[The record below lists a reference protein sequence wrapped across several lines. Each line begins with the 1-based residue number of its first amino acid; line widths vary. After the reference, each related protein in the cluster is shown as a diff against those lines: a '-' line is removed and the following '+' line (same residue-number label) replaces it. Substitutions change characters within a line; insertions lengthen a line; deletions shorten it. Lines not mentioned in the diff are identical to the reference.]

1 MAGRISDEF
10 IEELRMKND
19 IVSVISP
26 YVELKSRG
34 RYYMGLCP
42 FHNEKT
48 PSFVVYPDTQS
59 FYCFGCG
66 AGGEIISFTRR
77 IENIDFVEAVKSL
90 ADKCGM
96 AMPQDGYDDSLLKK
110 RRRVYEMNT
119 EAAKF
124 FHEYLMSPKGKVGLD
139 YYFSRGYTMQTIKHF
154 GLGYAP
160 DSWHE
165 LLDHLRQKGYSN
177 QEVYEANLAKKS
189 EKNGKVNYYD
199 NFRNKVM
206 VPIIDVRG
214 RVVAF
219 GGRVLDDSKPKY
231 INTSD
236 TLVYKKSLGVFAL
249 NFAKNGND
257 DKLILVEG
265 YMDVIA
271 LHQAG
276 FRNTVA
282 ALGTAFTPEMA
293 KLLSRYA
300 SEILLCF
307 DNDEA
312 GKAATERAL
321 RVFSSAGIKTKVIQM
336 SGGKDPDEIIKK
348 YGPEKFRS
356 FITGAANDIEY
367 KILEERKKYD
377 LDSSDGKMNFLK
389 GIAELL
395 ASTDDVIARDVYA
408 SKISSELSVGKE
420 TLLNQIAYHAKRR
433 SRNKQSESFKSVQK
447 MTSVVDDKVNPQKK
461 EFLRAANAEE
471 ALLSSLMRNP
481 DFYKKIKD
489 KILPEDFLT
498 DFNKKLFIMIG
509 ERIDEGLS
517 VDLTSLSNSNL
528 TVEEMDAVKAI
539 EMKSLNLSHTVK
551 ECFDCINVIK
561 DEREKLPQSDTPISQ
576 MDNDDYVKAFSL
588 LAQKKKGNKKQAEEQ
603 DGN

>member
-26 YVELKSRG
+26 YVELKRRG
-34 RYYMGLCP
+34 KNYTGLCP

-48 PSFVVYPDTQS
+48 PSFTVYPDTQS

-96 AMPQDGYDDSLLKK
+96 AMPEDGYDDSLVQK
-110 RRRVYEMNT
+110 RKRVYDMNR
-119 EAAKF
+119 EAARF
-124 FHEYLMSPKGKVGLD
+124 FHEYLLSPKGKTGLD
-139 YYFSRGYTMQTIKHF
+139 YYRSRGYTMQTIKHF

-165 LLDHLRQKGYSN
+165 LLNHLRQKGYSN
-177 QEVYEANLAKKS
+177 QEVYEANLAKRS
-189 EKNGKVNYYD
+189 DKNGKVNYYD
-199 NFRNKVM
+199 NFRNKVI

-249 NFAKNGND
+249 NFAKNGNE
-257 DKLILVEG
+257 DKLIIVEG

-276 FRNTVA
+276 FTNAVA

-300 SEILLCF
+300 SEIVLCF

-312 GKAATERAL
+312 GRAATERAL
-321 RVFSSAGIKTKVIQM
+321 RVFSSAGIKVKVIQM

-367 KILEERKKYD
+367 KILEERKKFD
-377 LDSSDGKMNFLK
+377 LDSSDGKLNFLK
-389 GIAELL
+389 SIAVLL
-395 ASTDDVIARDVYA
+395 ASTDDIIARDVYA
-408 SKISSELSVGKE
+408 SKLSTELSVSKE
-420 TLLNQIAYHAKRR
+420 SLIQQINFHARR
-433 SRNKQSESFKSVQK
+433 RFRERQSEKFKSVQK
-447 MTSVVDDKVNPQKK
+447 FTSGADDKVNPQKK
-461 EFLRAANAEE
+461 QHLRAANAEE
-471 ALLSSLMRNP
+471 TLLSSLMRNP
-481 DFYKKIKD
+481 DFYKKVSE
-489 KILPEDFLT
+489 KINGDDFVT
-498 DFNKKLFIMIG
+498 DFNKKLFNMIAS
-509 ERIDEGLS
+509 RLDEGLS
-517 VDLTSLSNSNL
+517 VDLTSLGNSGL
-528 TVEEMDAVKAI
+528 AIEEMDALKAI
-539 EMKSLNLSHTVK
+539 EMKAGSLSHTVK
-551 ECFDCINVIK
+551 ECLDCISVIK
-561 DEREKLPQSDTPISQ
+561 EEKEKLQRSATPVSQ
-576 MDNDDYVKAFSL
+576 MTDEDFLNAWGAVT
-588 LAQKKKGNKKQAEEQ
+588 KKKTGK
-603 DGN
+603 

>member
-10 IEELRMKND
+10 LEQLRMQND

-26 YVELKSRG
+26 YVELKRRG
-34 RYYMGLCP
+34 KTYVGLCP

-48 PSFVVYPDTQS
+48 PSFTVYPDTQS

-66 AGGEIISFTRR
+66 AGGEIINFTRR
-77 IENIDFVEAVKSL
+77 IENIDFYEAVKSL

-96 AMPQDGYDDSLLKK
+96 PLPEDGFDDSLTKK
-110 RRRVYEMNT
+110 RQRVYDMNR
-119 EAAKF
+119 EAARF
-124 FHEYLMSPKGKVGLD
+124 YHEYLFTPKGKRGLD
-139 YYFSRGYTMQTIKHF
+139 YYLSRGYSLQTIKHF

-160 DSWHE
+160 DEWGE
-165 LLDHLRQKGYSN
+165 LLDFLRSKGYSN
-177 QEVYEANLAKKS
+177 QEVYEANLARLS
-189 EKNGKVNYYD
+189 EKNGKRNYYD
-199 NFRNKVM
+199 NFRNRII

-219 GGRVLDDSKPKY
+219 GARVLDDSKPKY

-249 NFAKNGND
+249 NFAKNGNE
-257 DKLILVEG
+257 DKLIIVEG

-276 FRNTVA
+276 FTNAVA

-300 SEILLCF
+300 SEIVLCF

-321 RVFSSAGIKTKVIQM
+321 RVFSSAGIKVRVIRM

-348 YGPEKFRS
+348 YGVEKFRS

-377 LDSSDGKMNFLK
+377 LDSSDGKLSFIKAVAVILS
-389 GIAELL
+389 
-395 ASTDDVIARDVYA
+395 STDDIIARDIYA
-408 SKISSELSVGKE
+408 GRISEELSVSKD
-420 TLLNQIAYHAKRR
+420 TLLTQISYHTKKKTRDARKEAVR
-433 SRNKQSESFKSVQK
+433 SIQK
-447 MTSVVDDKVNPQKK
+447 ITSGATDKVNTQKRQ
-461 EFLRAANAEE
+461 FLRAANAEE
-471 ALLSSLMRNP
+471 MLIASLMRNP
-481 DFYKKIKD
+481 DFFGKVKD
-489 KILPEDFLT
+489 KITADDFLT
-498 DFNKKLFIMIG
+498 DFNRKMFSIIC
-509 ERIDEGLS
+509 ERLTESLPADFASLGNSDLS
-517 VDLTSLSNSNL
+517 I
-528 TVEEMDAVKAI
+528 EETDALKAI
-539 EMKSLNLSHTVK
+539 EMRGANLSHTVR
-551 ECFDCINVIK
+551 ECLDCIAVIHEEKEKQKNASVRVSELSDEEYRKLFERAKNK
-561 DEREKLPQSDTPISQ
+561 D
-576 MDNDDYVKAFSL
+576 
-588 LAQKKKGNKKQAEEQ
+588 KKN
-603 DGN
+603 N

>member
-1 MAGRISDEF
+1 MPGRISDEF
-10 IEELRMKND
+10 LEELRMKND

-26 YVELKSRG
+26 YVELKRRG
-34 RYYMGLCP
+34 KNYTGLCP

-48 PSFVVYPDTQS
+48 PSFTVYPDTQS

-77 IENIDFVEAVKSL
+77 IENIDFVEAVRSL

-96 AMPQDGYDDSLLKK
+96 AMPQDGFDDSLIEK
-110 RRRVYEMNT
+110 RKRVYEMNR

-124 FHEYLMSPKGKVGLD
+124 FHEYLMSPKGKAGLD
-139 YYFSRGYTMQTIKHF
+139 YYISRGYSMRTIKHF

-165 LLDHLRQKGYSN
+165 LLNHLRQKGYSN
-177 QEVYEANLAKKS
+177 QEVYEANLANRS

-231 INTSD
+231 KNTSD

-249 NFAKNGND
+249 NFAKNGNE

-276 FRNTVA
+276 FTNAVA

-312 GKAATERAL
+312 GRVATGRAL
-321 RVFSSAGIKTKVIQM
+321 RVFSSVGIKTKVIRM

-348 YGPEKFRS
+348 FGPEKYRS

-367 KILEERKKYD
+367 KILEERSKYD
-377 LDSSDGKMNFLK
+377 LESSDGKLNFLK
-389 GIAELL
+389 SVASVL
-395 ASTDDVIARDVYA
+395 ADTDDVIARDVYA
-408 SKISSELSVGKE
+408 SKISSELSVHKD
-420 TLLNQIAYHAKRR
+420 TLMSQINYFAKRR
-433 SRNKQSESFKSVQK
+433 ANEKRKEYFVNIQK
-447 MTSVVDDKVNPQKK
+447 TASGADDKVNPQKK
-461 EFLRAANAEE
+461 QFLRAANAEE
-471 ALLSSLMRNP
+471 TLLSSLMRNP

-489 KILPEDFLT
+489 KICADDFVT
-498 DFNKKLFIMIG
+498 DFNRKLFSLIT
-509 ERIDEGLS
+509 ERIEEGLGT
-517 VDLTSLSNSNL
+517 DLTSLGNSGL
-528 TVEEMDAVKAI
+528 TIEEMDALKAI
-539 EMKSLNLSHTVK
+539 EMKASTLSHTIK
-551 ECFDCINVIK
+551 ECLDCISIIK
-561 DEREKLPQSDTPISQ
+561 EEKEKAESGSVSAAD
-576 MDNDDYVKAFSL
+576 MDNDDYLEAFSK
-588 LAQKKKGNKKQAEEQ
+588 LAKKKKGN
-603 DGN
+603 

>member
-10 IEELRMKND
+10 IEQLRMQND

-26 YVELKSRG
+26 YVELRRRG
-34 RYYMGLCP
+34 KNYVGLCP

-48 PSFVVYPDTQS
+48 PSFTVYPDTQS

-77 IENIDFVEAVKSL
+77 IENIDFIEAVRSL
-90 ADKCGM
+90 ADKSGM
-96 AMPQDGYDDSLLKK
+96 AMPEDGYDDSLIQK
-110 RRRVYEMNT
+110 RRRVYEMNR
-119 EAAKF
+119 EAARF
-124 FHEYLMSPKGKVGLD
+124 YHDYLMSPKGKTGLD
-139 YYFSRGYTMQTIKHF
+139 YYFARGYTLQTIKHF

-177 QEVYEANLAKKS
+177 QEVYEANLAKRS

-249 NFAKNGND
+249 NFAKNGNE
-257 DKLILVEG
+257 DKLIIVEG

-276 FRNTVA
+276 FTNAVA

-300 SEILLCF
+300 SEIVLCF
-307 DNDEA
+307 DNDDA
-312 GKAATERAL
+312 GKKATERAIG
-321 RVFSSAGIKTKVIQM
+321 VFSSAGIKVKVIKM

-356 FITGAANDIEY
+356 FITGAANDLEY
-367 KILEERKKYD
+367 KILEERNKFD
-377 LDSSDGKMNFLK
+377 LDSSDGKLNFLRNV
-389 GIAELL
+389 AALL
-395 ASTDDVIARDVYA
+395 AGTDDIIARDIYA
-408 SKISSELSVGKE
+408 TKISNELSFNKD
-420 TLLNQIAYHAKRR
+420 TFMAQINHHVRR
-433 SRNKQSESFKSVQK
+433 RAREVQNEKFKAVQQA
-447 MTSVVDDKVNPQKK
+447 TSGVTSKTNPQKRQY
-461 EFLRAANAEE
+461 LRAANAEE

-489 KILPEDFLT
+489 YITADDFLT
-498 DFNKKLFIMIG
+498 DFNKKLFILIS
-509 ERIDEGLS
+509 ERIDEGLG
-517 VDLTSLSNSNL
+517 VDLTSLGNSGL
-528 TVEEMDAVKAI
+528 TIDEMDSLKAI
-539 EMKSLNLSHTVK
+539 EMKSANLGHTVK
-551 ECFDCINVIK
+551 ECVDCINVIK
-561 DEREKLPQSDTPISQ
+561 EEKEKARRMQTPASQ
-576 MDNDDYVKAFSL
+576 MSNEEFMNAFENY
-588 LAQKKKGNKKQAEEQ
+588 KNKKRLK
-603 DGN
+603 D

>member
-26 YVELKSRG
+26 YVELKRRG
-34 RYYMGLCP
+34 KNYTGLCP

-48 PSFVVYPDTQS
+48 PSFTVYPDTQS

-96 AMPQDGYDDSLLKK
+96 AMPEDGYDDSLVQK
-110 RRRVYEMNT
+110 RKRVYDMNR
-119 EAAKF
+119 EAARF
-124 FHEYLMSPKGKVGLD
+124 FHEYLLSPKGKTGLD
-139 YYFSRGYTMQTIKHF
+139 YYRSRGYTMQTIKHF

-165 LLDHLRQKGYSN
+165 LLNHLRQKGYSN
-177 QEVYEANLAKKS
+177 QEVYEANLAKRS
-189 EKNGKVNYYD
+189 DKNGKVNYYD
-199 NFRNKVM
+199 NFRNKVI

-249 NFAKNGND
+249 NFAKNGNE
-257 DKLILVEG
+257 DKLIIVEG

-276 FRNTVA
+276 FTNAVA

-300 SEILLCF
+300 SEIVLCF

-312 GKAATERAL
+312 GRAATERAL
-321 RVFSSAGIKTKVIQM
+321 RVFSSAGIKVKVIQM

-367 KILEERKKYD
+367 KILEERKKFD

-389 GIAELL
+389 SIAVLL
-395 ASTDDVIARDVYA
+395 ASTDDIIARDVYA
-408 SKISSELSVGKE
+408 SKLSTELSVSKE
-420 TLLNQIAYHAKRR
+420 SLIQQINFHARR
-433 SRNKQSESFKSVQK
+433 RFRERQSEKFKSVQK
-447 MTSVVDDKVNPQKK
+447 FTSGADDKVNPQKK
-461 EFLRAANAEE
+461 QHLRAANAEE
-471 ALLSSLMRNP
+471 TLLSSLMRNP
-481 DFYKKIKD
+481 DFYKKVSE
-489 KILPEDFLT
+489 KINGDDFVT
-498 DFNKKLFIMIG
+498 DFNKKLFNMIAS
-509 ERIDEGLS
+509 RLDEGLS
-517 VDLTSLSNSNL
+517 VDLTSLGNSGL
-528 TVEEMDAVKAI
+528 AIEEMDALKAI
-539 EMKSLNLSHTVK
+539 EMKAGSLSHTVK
-551 ECFDCINVIK
+551 ECLDCISVIK
-561 DEREKLPQSDTPISQ
+561 EEKEKLQRSATPVSQ
-576 MDNDDYVKAFSL
+576 MTDEDFLNAWGAVT
-588 LAQKKKGNKKQAEEQ
+588 KKKTGK
-603 DGN
+603 